1 MTTVDVAIETIIVW
15 TLYPFTVSGVNF
27 VSKVN
32 PKSSLGKQIESMPV
46 QMVDEANARVILDL
60 IGDPSLLS
68 REKLVLALNL
78 SNVGSGGSARIEL
91 ASE

>member
-15 TLYPFTVSGVNF
+15 TWYPFTVSGVNF

-32 PKSSLGKQIESMPV
+32 PESSLGKRIESMPV
-46 QMVDEANARVILDL
+46 QMVDKANARVILDL

-68 REKLVLALNL
+68 REELVLALNL
-78 SNVGSGGSARIEL
+78 SNEGSGGSARIEL